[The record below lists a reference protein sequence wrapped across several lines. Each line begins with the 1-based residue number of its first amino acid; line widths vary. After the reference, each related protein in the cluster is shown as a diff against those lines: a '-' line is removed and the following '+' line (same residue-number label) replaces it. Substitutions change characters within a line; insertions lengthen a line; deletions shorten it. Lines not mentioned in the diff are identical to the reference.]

1 MPTIKPE
8 RAIQRLKNELYK
20 ISELNI
26 NNSTQREEL
35 FKWLLKQNI
44 LPSKWKDTG
53 GMFDELQDV
62 FMKKYRSAT
71 PADKTQ
77 RGFMSNLLTDTMSEV
92 YEMDL
97 RDYAGPPLIVNP
109 RTRQIVWDHRKYAAS
124 QSEAIKRL
132 AGLHVDAGDF
142 SSDVLNRFDQAKRDL
157 WKGLYSDAAR
167 FKTRNGL
174 RVSFDGGHIASAH
187 GQRTLGLGLQG
198 QPIDPPGYDDIQNIY
213 LEPSYGP
220 SGNRAHGERHR
231 FDHRRLDPLTGGSN
245 AISGEAD
252 YIRQGSA
259 AETMRELGVPRSQ
272 GQALYEQ
279 DLRDQGLSLSK
290 EPVTAGDI
298 RQLELGEANPDTILA
313 KRNNPTPVN
322 KQADVNPF
330 SNGSAV
336 SDTAN
341 NGLIGNGKTNGKQA
355 GYTINDWRE
364 WLAKQVPIRDLAN
377 INSAI
382 RLAASSPAGR
392 AARVV
397 APAVA
402 GSVVSALSTQDA
414 LARGEK
420 YKEDPSLINAAQ
432 WGLGTLEATTDVMGM
447 APGLHSVVTEPVNLV
462 SGVLNLTID
471 ELRKGE
477 EGSIAKMRNVRGA
490 VTFLP

>member
-53 GMFDELQDV
+53 GMFDELQNV

-77 RGFMSNLLTDTMSEV
+77 RGFMRNLLTDTMSEV

-109 RTRQIVWDHRKYAAS
+109 RTRQIVFDQRKYAAS

-142 SSDVLNRFDQAKRDL
+142 SSDVQNRFDQAKRDL

-198 QPIDPPGYDDIQNIY
+198 QPIDPHGYDDIQNIY

-245 AISGEAD
+245 AISGEAN

-336 SDTAN
+336 SDTAQ
-341 NGLIGNGKTNGKQA
+341 GGVIGNGNGSNGKQA
-355 GYTINDWRE
+355 GYTINEWRE
-364 WLAKQVPIRDLAN
+364 WLAKQVPIRDLEN
-377 INSAI
+377 INGAI
-382 RLAASSPAGR
+382 RLAASSPGGR
-392 AARVV
+392 LARAV
-397 APAVA
+397 AP
-402 GSVVSALSTQDA
+402 SALGAATAALTAADA
-414 LARGEK
+414 IAREETYQK
-420 YKEDPSLINAAQ
+420 DPSLLNRVERDFARVEVASDTAGAI
-432 WGLGTLEATTDVMGM
+432 
-447 APGLHSVVTEPVNLV
+447 PGPQSFVAEPAGLV
-462 SGVLNLTID
+462 SGLLNVSID
-471 ELRKGE
+471 ALRDGTVE
-477 EGSIAKMRNVRGA
+477 KMRQVRSA
-490 VTFLP
+490 IRFMP